1 MNIVNNKRILQKI
14 IIVLILAILINFVM
28 PVKVHA
34 DSGDFSDTLLQ
45 PVMQLLARLG
55 DIFMGIFH
63 KYMLGTEKMYST
75 VMLDQESPTIVN
87 EDGYMHVPDEI
98 FTKEENKDKIDLVA
112 NLDDYDGKMFLGTG
126 VSFPNILYCPEYMFS
141 NRIAVLDVNF
151 VNPNEYTGNNKDSIT
166 SSSLRSTIAS
176 WYKGFRNL
184 AIVGLLSVL
193 VYIGIRI
200 LIGSTAQDK
209 AKYKERLVD
218 WLVGLCLV
226 FVMHYIMAGIMLVTE
241 NVTALLSDSIDTD
254 YIVKIESDDSSING
268 FKTNLMGYIRFQA
281 QLADL
286 GDAATYTIMYLVLI
300 IFTIMFTITYLKR
313 VLYMAFFTMIAPLV
327 AMTYPLDKMADGKAQ
342 GFSMWLKEYLM
353 NAIIQPV
360 HLLLYYTLISSAA
373 DLAKDNF
380 LYAIVAVGFLLP
392 AEKFIKKMFRLDK
405 AETTGALGAVAG
417 GALAMQGMKQLAS
430 LGKSSS
436 KTSKSNASGGEKEKI
451 RLNGKSDT
459 KDLNAWKNED
469 GEESG
474 NEANIGTGMGILNDN
489 NQNVENDQNSIDIRN
504 SDEHLDSSNAYSEGV
519 FAGVNKDKNFNQND
533 LNNNENI
540 KGVSM
545 NLDTSDNKKKKISGI
560 NKMKGIGKATWTAS
574 RGLRR
579 MAGKAGKA
587 AVRGAGTVAGLTLGA
602 AAAVATGNV
611 SNFGTFAVGGAM
623 AGRAIG
629 NTASNIPGR
638 VTEGAKNT
646 FYGIREGVTNT
657 GQDIKNSYIEG
668 TQGLEAARLSRME
681 TQNKLAKKQFMK
693 DEDEKARYKDL
704 AGKMGINDYKGL
716 MDKAFDYK
724 ASGLDDD
731 LIKKGLKMEG
741 RHPNIGHERMINIMQ
756 EVNDYS
762 KDYIY
767 DEKKRTA
774 LEESLNAQLG
784 ENKGQQV
791 MDLMAEAHGVDKYY
805 NNIKAKRMQ
814 TKESAEPKKDTNN
827 KGTHK

>member
-14 IIVLILAILINFVM
+14 IIVLILAILVNFVM

-34 DSGDFSDTLLQ
+34 DPGDDGFSDTLLQ

-75 VMLDQESPTIVN
+75 VMLDEESPTIVN

-98 FTKEENKDKIDLVA
+98 FTQEENKDKIDLVA

-166 SSSLRSTIAS
+166 SSSLRSTVAS

-254 YIVKIESDDSSING
+254 YVVKIESDDSSING

-281 QLADL
+281 QLSDL
-286 GDAATYTIMYLVLI
+286 GDSATYTIMYLVLI

-373 DLAKDNF
+373 ELAKENF
-380 LYAIVAVGFLLP
+380 LYAIVAIGFLLP

-436 KTSKSNASGGEKEKI
+436 KGSKSTASAGEKEKI

-459 KDLNAWKNED
+459 KNLNAWKDND

-474 NEANIGTGMGILNDN
+474 NEGGLGILKDNNKDVEDEKNAIDIRDSDENLAGPNEYN
-489 NQNVENDQNSIDIRN
+489 NQN
-504 SDEHLDSSNAYSEGV
+504 YSGIT
-519 FAGVNKDKNFNQND
+519 GNKDSDQND
-533 LNNNENI
+533 LNNNKNI
-540 KGVSM
+540 QGISM
-545 NLDTSDNKKKKISGI
+545 RLDKSNKNKKKITGFSRA
-560 NKMKGIGKATWTAS
+560 KGVRKAAWTATK
-574 RGLRR
+574 GLGR
-579 MAGKAGKA
+579 MSGKVGKMA
-587 AVRGAGTVAGLTLGA
+587 AKGAGTVAGLTLGA
-602 AAAVATGNV
+602 AAATATGNL
-611 SNFGTFAVGGAM
+611 SNFGTFALGGAM

-629 NTASNIPGR
+629 NMASNIPGR
-638 VTEGAKNT
+638 VTA
-646 FYGIREGVTNT
+646 GVKDTVSGVKQNAINT
-657 GQDIKNSYIEG
+657 GADIKNSYIEAS
-668 TQGLEAARLSRME
+668 QGLEAARVSRME
-681 TQNKLAKKQFMK
+681 AQNKLAKKQFMK
-693 DEDEKARYKDL
+693 DADEKARYKEL
-704 AGKMGINDYKGL
+704 AGKMGKDDYKGL
-716 MDKAFDYK
+716 MEKAFDYK
-724 ASGLDDD
+724 AAGLEDD
-731 LIKKGLKMEG
+731 LIKKGLKMEEK
-741 RHPNIGHERMINIMQ
+741 HPNIGHEKIINVMQ
-756 EVNDYS
+756 EVSEHS

-767 DEKKRTA
+767 DQKKRTA
-774 LEESLNAQLG
+774 LEESLSAQLG
-784 ENKGQQV
+784 AKNGQQV
-791 MDLMAEAHGVDKYY
+791 MDLFAEAHGEEKYY
-805 NNIKAKRMQ
+805 KNIKANRVQGQKNDSKGKKRQ
-814 TKESAEPKKDTNN
+814 TKK
-827 KGTHK
+827 